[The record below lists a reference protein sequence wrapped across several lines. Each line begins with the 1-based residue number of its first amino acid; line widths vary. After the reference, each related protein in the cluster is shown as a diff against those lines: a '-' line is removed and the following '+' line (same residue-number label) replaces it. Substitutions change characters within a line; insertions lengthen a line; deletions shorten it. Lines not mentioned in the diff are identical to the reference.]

1 MSKIRSK
8 DTKPERRVRR
18 YLHSNGYRYRVHSNL
33 PGKPDMVFTKQKVI
47 VFIHGCFWHQ
57 HGCSMSY
64 TPKTNQK
71 FWKNKL
77 DANVKRDQAV
87 SKRLE
92 SDGWQIVTLWE
103 CEIYKNVDATVEK
116 VTNVLKGEAK
126 AE

>member
-1 MSKIRSK
+1 
-8 DTKPERRVRR
+8 
-18 YLHSNGYRYRVHSNL
+18 
-33 PGKPDMVFTKQKVI
+33 MVFTKQKVI